1 MMNQLNP
8 KLGIQLDFSPLLYLQ
23 NSQGR
28 MNENRM
34 EERMDD
40 EPKRKSR

>member
-1 MMNQLNP
+1 MMNQPNL
-8 KLGIQLDFSPLLYLQ
+8 KLGIQFDFSPLLCLQ
-23 NSQGR
+23 DSQGR
-28 MNENRM
+28 MNENRR